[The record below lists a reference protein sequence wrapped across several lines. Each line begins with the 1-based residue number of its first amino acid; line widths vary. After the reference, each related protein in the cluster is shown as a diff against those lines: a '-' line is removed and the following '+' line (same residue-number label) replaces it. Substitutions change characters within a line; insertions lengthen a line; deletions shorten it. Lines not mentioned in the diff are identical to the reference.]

1 MNILVADKDD
11 AVLSSI
17 TKRIQEWGYPV
28 EKSNTGQNVL
38 QVVEEASI
46 DLVLLDLSLPDMA
59 PRDLIPKLKELRP
72 HIGVITMTGSNT
84 QELENEIRTLG
95 IVYYMLKPINEET
108 LKDLL
113 DHFSKRKRSP

>member
-1 MNILVADKDD
+1 MNILVADKDNG
-11 AVLSSI
+11 VLLSI
-17 TKRIQEWGYPV
+17 AERIQGWGYPV
-28 EKSNTGQNVL
+28 EKSKTGQSVL
-38 QVVEEASI
+38 QMVEEASI

-59 PRDLIPKLKELRP
+59 PGDLIPRLKELRP
-72 HIGVITMTGSNT
+72 HIGVITMTGSNS

-95 IVYYMLKPINEET
+95 IVFYMLKPINEET